1 MNRRQLMILSGA
13 AAAAGQALAQS
24 QAVSGSKTSVT
35 TQRAAAKALLKLSR
49 PKSSYKIPK
58 SDAKKAKLVSSLG
71 VALALTSDQQA
82 QADAIFSSAVTARA
96 ALRGNLKTARQNL
109 RDAVKN
115 MDTAAIDRLSGAVGS
130 LKAQLISVGAGA
142 NAAFYRTLTPDQQA
156 KLAPL
161 QS

>member
-1 MNRRQLMILSGA
+1 M
-13 AAAAGQALAQS
+13 
-24 QAVSGSKTSVT
+24 
-35 TQRAAAKALLKLSR
+35 
-49 PKSSYKIPK
+49 
-58 SDAKKAKLVSSLG
+58 
-71 VALALTSDQQA
+71 ALTSDQQA